1 MGEVTRNSDGQASEG
16 VCKVCHDGAR
26 RLSMRWTI
34 AICTQASDVFREG
47 FVVLTQPTTPSDP
60 RQRSLNYPSSW
71 QHGKLMTATRT
82 PHNLQDIARRGL
94 NPIYQ
99 LPGVSCVRPNQSQ
112 AGKPSFQLVHNQPC
126 PVPVLDVSRVNHDS
140 QQHPYGIHDDVTLT
154 SHHLLTSVKATRPP
168 SSVVLTDWLSMIA
181 ALGVHSLPS
190 PRRTS
195 GRRAS
200 LICSQMPSFFHLRK
214 YWYPVCHGGKSC
226 GSIRHG
232 QPVRRT

>member
-1 MGEVTRNSDGQASEG
+1 M
-16 VCKVCHDGAR
+16 CHDGAR

-99 LPGVSCVRPNQSQ
+99 LPGVSCVSPNQSQ
-112 AGKPSFQLVHNQPC
+112 AGET
-126 PVPVLDVSRVNHDS
+126 VLSAC
-140 QQHPYGIHDDVTLT
+140 T
-154 SHHLLTSVKATRPP
+154 
-168 SSVVLTDWLSMIA
+168 
-181 ALGVHSLPS
+181 
-190 PRRTS
+190 
-195 GRRAS
+195 
-200 LICSQMPSFFHLRK
+200 
-214 YWYPVCHGGKSC
+214 
-226 GSIRHG
+226 
-232 QPVRRT
+232 

>member
-1 MGEVTRNSDGQASEG
+1 MDHCDIHPSF
-16 VCKVCHDGAR
+16 R
-26 RLSMRWTI
+26 R
-34 AICTQASDVFREG
+34 FREG

-60 RQRSLNYPSSW
+60 RQCLLNYPSSW

-82 PHNLQDIARRGL
+82 PHNLQGIARRGL

-99 LPGVSCVRPNQSQ
+99 LPGVSCVSPNQSQ

-140 QQHPYGIHDDVTLT
+140 QQHPYGIHDDVTQA

-168 SSVVLTDWLSMIA
+168 FSVVLTDWLSMIA
-181 ALGVHSLPS
+181 ALVGVHSLPS
-190 PRRTS
+190 ARRTS

-200 LICSQMPSFFHLRK
+200 WTCSQMPSLFHLRK
-214 YWYPVCHGGKSC
+214 YWYTVCHGGKSC